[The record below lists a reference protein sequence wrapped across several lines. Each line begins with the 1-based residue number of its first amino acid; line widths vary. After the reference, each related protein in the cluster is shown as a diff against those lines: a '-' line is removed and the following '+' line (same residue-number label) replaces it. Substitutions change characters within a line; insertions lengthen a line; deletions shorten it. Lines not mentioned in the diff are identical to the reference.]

1 MSKRSTTR
9 TTPHST
15 TNAERAPDQI
25 LDSAVKVF
33 SEKGFGAASI
43 REIAG
48 HAGVN
53 HAMIKYYFGNKEE
66 LWRAAVNFLLE
77 RQLRELDL
85 NRIFAEGNSDGPA
98 ATRKLCEQ
106 LVRYYARHPEHARM
120 IVQATMQPGPALEW
134 ILQQTREHH
143 AVFEQMFGRV
153 TKNNEDHDDTIAML
167 YILVGA
173 CQTIFLLQHEVAGMY
188 GTNVS
193 DPAFVDRFVALVCN
207 IFAPSRTAGE
217 AASKVV
223 EGAPTVRTKQT
234 KDGLEVRILVPYPS
248 P

>member
-1 MSKRSTTR
+1 MSKRPSTTR
-9 TTPHST
+9 NTSNST
-15 TNAERAPDQI
+15 ANTERAPDQI

-33 SEKGFGAASI
+33 SEKGYGAASI

-48 HAGVN
+48 RAGVN

-85 NRIFAEGNSDGPA
+85 NRIFAEGTSDGPA
-98 ATRKLCEQ
+98 ATRQLCEQ

-120 IVQATMQPGPALEW
+120 IVQATMQPGPPLEW
-134 ILQQTREHH
+134 VLQQTRQHH
-143 AVFEQMFGRV
+143 AVFEQMFGKV
-153 TKNNEDHDDTIAML
+153 TKNNENHDDTIAML

-188 GTNVS
+188 GTDVS

-207 IFAPSRTAGE
+207 IFAPDRSAGAE
-217 AASKVV
+217 ATKVV
-223 EGAPTVRTKQT
+223 NDGPTLHTKRT
-234 KDGLEVRILVPYPS
+234 KDGLELRILVPYP
-248 P
+248 